1 MEVQNKLTRCPNC
14 SGYYDA
20 SVHASC
26 PYCAG
31 GASSFGATTAPNGAS
46 SFGETTSP
54 NGTGYGSTGDPFG
67 PTAPPSGGNYA
78 GNMGGTIAVDP
89 YHDGGNMADNMEPTQ
104 IGGIGSMGSADGGSM
119 VDPVCGWLV
128 CIDGPEKGVD
138 FRVHNGYNYIGREI
152 GDIHISNDLQISR
165 EKHAMIAY
173 DADDNTFFFG
183 PADGRNII
191 KLNGRSVFN
200 AEEIHAYDVI
210 KVGTTKLLFVPLCSE
225 KFTWKQGEDKVD

>member
-14 SGYYDA
+14 GGYYDA
-20 SVHASC
+20 AVHSVC
-26 PYCAG
+26 PSCAG
-31 GASSFGATTAPNGAS
+31 GANSFGATTAPNVVGGGVSA
-46 SFGETTSP
+46 
-54 NGTGYGSTGDPFG
+54 TGDPFG
-67 PTAPPSGGNYA
+67 PTAPPSGNSGYA
-78 GNMGGTIAVDP
+78 DNMGGTIPVKP
-89 YHDGGNMADNMEPTQ
+89 YEEGNRAESMEPTQ
-104 IGGIGSMGSADGGSM
+104 IGGINGGIRSEDGSS

-128 CIDGPEKGVD
+128 CIDGPEKGTD

-173 DADDNTFFFG
+173 DADDNAFYFG

-200 AEEIHAYDVI
+200 AEQIHAYDVI
-210 KVGTTKLLFVPLCSE
+210 KIGTTKLLFVPLCSDQ
-225 KFTWKQGEDKVD
+225 FTWKQGEDKVN